1 MEYVTHLMA
10 VIFGMWAGFALAV
23 LDYKRREVKPERM
36 LDLLDRAYLAGA
48 AQKLARTPEIASA
61 ELYRLLREK
70 TRAVH
75 DIPEPYR
82 APVPTPAADIETPV
96 ETLEFSGSVDDFEF
110 GGGATHSEMR
120 LPTQGR

>member
-1 MEYVTHLMA
+1 MESVTHLMA

-23 LDYKRREVKPERM
+23 LDHKRREVKPERF

-75 DIPEPYR
+75 GIQEPYS
-82 APVPTPAADIETPV
+82 APVSAPAANIETPV
-96 ETLEFSGSVDDFEF
+96 ESLEFSGSVDDFEF
-110 GGGATHSEMR
+110 NGGSTSSEMIF
-120 LPTQGR
+120 PH